1 MHDVQAGLSP
11 SGHAERSK
19 KVQSRWALLLRDL
32 VFTSDRAQRIRLA
45 QSILATLLTL
55 ACVVVVVALD
65 HFGIADHRWVGLWV
79 LLAVGGMAAM
89 FALIR
94 SGRIKHWRDPSLTLS
109 QMYYAISVAAVGYGI
124 TGSSRGVVIPMLAV
138 ILMFGTF
145 GMSPRQVLR
154 VGCYTLMIFGAASL
168 YWMLRAPSL
177 QAVVAEAVSL
187 VMVLIVISGAV
198 VLTGRLYRLR
208 ERARRQHQEL
218 KRAMSRIQE
227 LATHDELTGCLNRR
241 AMQERML
248 EEADRSRRGAGTLCV
263 VLLDLDHFKCINDVY
278 GHAAGDAVLKGFADV
293 ARAEIRTTDLMARW
307 GGEEF
312 LLLLGA
318 VDAQQG
324 QACVQRLVDRLARTR
339 FPILPE
345 GVFVTCSAGFVVGN
359 GLDDLRH
366 LIDRADKAMYRAK
379 SGGRNRLET
388 EAAQLAA

>member
-1 MHDVQAGLSP
+1 MRPLWS
-11 SGHAERSK
+11 
-19 KVQSRWALLLRDL
+19 SRLRTL
-32 VFTSDRAQRIRLA
+32 VFTSDRQQRIRLA
-45 QSILATLLTL
+45 QSALAIMLTL
-55 ACVVVVVALD
+55 ACVGIIVLLD
-65 HFGIADHRWVGLWV
+65 MFGIALHRWVAPWV
-79 LLAVGGMAAM
+79 GITTCGMAAM

-94 SGRIKHWRDPSLTLS
+94 SGRIKHWRDPSLTLP
-109 QMYYAISVAAVGYGI
+109 QMYYAISFAALGYVI
-124 TGSSRGVVIPMLAV
+124 AGSSRGVVVPMLAV

-145 GMSPRQVLR
+145 GMSPKQVLR
-154 VGCYTLMIFGAASL
+154 VGLYTLSAFGAASL
-168 YWMLRAPSL
+168 YWMQQAPSL
-177 QAVVAEAVSL
+177 QAVAAEVVSL

-263 VLLDLDHFKCINDVY
+263 VLMDLDHFKNVNDVY
-278 GHAAGDAVLKGFADV
+278 GHAAGDAVLQGFADV

-312 LLLLGA
+312 LFLLGA

-339 FPILPE
+339 FPVLPD
-345 GVFVTCSAGFVVGN
+345 GVFVTCSAGFVVGT
-359 GLDDLRH
+359 GVDDLRH

-379 SGGRNRLET
+379 SGGRNRLEA
-388 EAAQLAA
+388 EPAALAA